1 MRTVR
6 EGVLGA
12 RVSIAAPDSAD
23 FGTFQAAGRAAFAL
37 LRRIED
43 VFCAPRP
50 GGSARR
56 VFEGLLGAA
65 DLGGPPEA
73 GESREALD
81 LCAML
86 RAVGE
91 GVFDALDTTG
101 AWDASGYVGA
111 PAGARTPGGRRL
123 DPRKAV
129 RCWAVERAS
138 DLLAARGLPRHLV
151 NAGGDLRLRSDGG
164 TGPAWRVRLADPGL
178 TGGLLAMLEVREG
191 ALATCAATGHDLP
204 VRMPGTGRP
213 AAALTQ
219 VTVIG
224 PDLARADL
232 YATAAT
238 AQPTT
243 DRARAWVDGLAAS
256 TPYEALCVDS
266 RGRLH
271 TTAGLAGRLR
281 LEAEPLPEQPDRPP
295 LRPPTRT
302 VRQRRPGPPPPAPA
316 CPPPPA
322 APYGGPA
329 PRPGTAPDAPP
340 DTSLDPPPDTPS
352 GSRSEPGGSGRPT
365 G

>member
-1 MRTVR
+1 VRTVR

-23 FGTFQAAGRAAFAL
+23 FGTFQSAGRAAFAL

-56 VFEGLLGAA
+56 MFEGLLGAA
-65 DLGGPPEA
+65 DLGGTPEA
-73 GESREALD
+73 GVSREARD

-86 RAVGE
+86 RAVGDDI
-91 GVFDALDTTG
+91 FDALDSTG
-101 AWDASGYVGA
+101 AWDASGYVGG

-151 NAGGDLRLRSDGG
+151 NAGGDLRLRSDAG
-164 TGPAWRVRLADPGL
+164 TGPAWRVRLADPRL
-178 TGGLLAMLEVREG
+178 TGGLLAMLEIREG

-219 VTVIG
+219 VTVVG

-243 DRARAWVDGLAAS
+243 DRARDWVDGLAAS

-266 RGRLH
+266 AGRLH

-295 LRPPTRT
+295 
-302 VRQRRPGPPPPAPA
+302 PPAPA
-316 CPPPPA
+316 DPAPAA
-322 APYGGPA
+322 APYGVPA
-329 PRPGTAPDAPP
+329 PRCGTGPDTPPDASPGP
-340 DTSLDPPPDTPS
+340 SPDTPS
-352 GSRSEPGGSGRPT
+352 GSRSQPGGSGRPT